1 MITSHA
7 PMLDLAGSILYL
19 AALFADQPRS
29 IDHYIDYFGGGTESA
44 WRSEPALAMRP
55 GHLGTPA
62 AAAGI
67 GTDLRQRHLTALRR
81 EAAS

>member
-29 IDHYIDYFGGGTESA
+29 IDHCIDYFGGGTERA
-44 WRSEPALAMRP
+44 GRSEPALAMR
-55 GHLGTPA
+55 LA
-62 AAAGI
+62 I
-67 GTDLRQRHLTALRR
+67 
-81 EAAS
+81 

>member
-7 PMLDLAGSILYL
+7 PILDFAGSILYL
-19 AALFADQPRS
+19 AALLADEPRV
-29 IDHYIDYFGGGTESA
+29 IDHYIDYFGGGTERA
-44 WRSEPALAMRP
+44 GRSEPALAMRP

-67 GTDLRQRHLTALRR
+67 GTDRRQRHLTALRR

>member
-7 PMLDLAGSILYL
+7 PILDFAGSILYL
-19 AALFADQPRS
+19 AALLADEPRV
-29 IDHYIDYFGGGTESA
+29 IDHYIDYFGGGTERA
-44 WRSEPALAMRP
+44 GRSEPALAMRP

-67 GTDLRQRHLTALRR
+67 GTDRRQRHLTARRR